1 MVFVSSLT
9 IFSCKPKP
17 TPPTPPVPVNL
28 MTVSARPVLY
38 YDKYPSTTVAISQVS
53 LTAQVTGYV
62 TSINFTE
69 GSHVHKG
76 QLLYKLDERLYTA
89 SVDQARAMLRMDSGN
104 LRLVQQDADR
114 YAYLAKHNAIAT
126 QVVDHANIQ
135 LQNAKDSVVAA
146 QQQLKTALTN
156 LSYSNIYAPFDGIIG
171 ISQVR
176 IGNLVNA
183 GTTVLNTVST
193 ENPMGVD
200 FLINEAQL
208 PHFEELQAG
217 KGKSVDSL
225 FTILL
230 PNGQLYSYPGKILFI
245 DRAVDPQTGSIDI
258 RLAFPNSDNLLR
270 PGMSTVVR
278 VHNQDRR
285 PQVVVPSR
293 AVVEQMGEYF
303 LFVAVDTVL
312 KAKPGGGEEGKTA
325 GGSDAK
331 TGSGAGGQT
340 AGSQTAGGEEGKTG
354 GGEKGKKETDTVE
367 TPKLRAFERKVQ
379 LGETVGP
386 NIVVK
391 SGVEPGDRIVVDGV
405 QAIHEGSP
413 ISAAPP
419 KRREGQDSTGQ
430 HADSSIHNQA
440 KH

>member
-1 MVFVSSLT
+1 MNRLASIFGIVGSIT

-17 TPPTPPVPVNL
+17 TPPTPPVSVNL
-28 MTVSARPVLY
+28 MAVTARPVVY

-69 GSHVHKG
+69 GSHVYKG

-89 SVDQARAMLRMDSGN
+89 AVDQARATLRVDSGN

-114 YAYLAKHNAIAT
+114 YAYLAKYKAIAT
-126 QVVDHANIQ
+126 QIVDHANIQ

-156 LSYSNIYAPFDGIIG
+156 LSYSNIYAPFDGMIG

-176 IGNLVNA
+176 IGNLVSP
-183 GTTVLNTVST
+183 GTTILNTIST

-200 FLINEAQL
+200 FLVNEAQL
-208 PHFEELQAG
+208 PHFEELQTG
-217 KGKSVDSL
+217 KGKSIDSL
-225 FTILL
+225 LTILL
-230 PNGQLYSYPGKILFI
+230 PNGQLYPYPGKILFI
-245 DRAVDPQTGSIDI
+245 DRAVDPQTGAIDI
-258 RLAFPNSDNLLR
+258 RLAFPNPGNLLR

-278 VHNQDRR
+278 VHNQDPL
-285 PQVVVPSR
+285 PQMVVPAR

-303 LFVAVDTVL
+303 LFVARDTVL
-312 KAKPGGGEEGKTA
+312 KARPTSGAGESGGGTSGSRTSGSA
-325 GGSDAK
+325 TGGSTASA
-331 TGSGAGGQT
+331 SGAGGSG
-340 AGSQTAGGEEGKTG
+340 A
-354 GGEKGKKETDTVE
+354 KEADTVE
-367 TPKLRAFERKVQ
+367 TPKLRAFQRKVQ
-379 LGETVGP
+379 LGETVGA

-391 SGVEPGDRIVVDGV
+391 SGVNVGDRIVVDGV

-413 ISAAPP
+413 INASPA
-419 KRREGQDSTGQ
+419 KRPAGSDSTG
-430 HADSSIHNQA
+430 HKADSIHS
-440 KH
+440 

>member
-1 MVFVSSLT
+1 MNRLASILVFVSSLAL
-9 IFSCKPKP
+9 FSCKPKP
-17 TPPTPPVPVNL
+17 APPTPPVAVNL
-28 MTVSARPVLY
+28 ATVTAKPVTY
-38 YDKYPSTTVAISQVS
+38 FDKYPSTTVAISQVN

-62 TSINFTE
+62 TSIDFTE

-89 SVDQARAMLRMDSGN
+89 AVDQARAALRVDSGN

-114 YAYLAKHNAIAT
+114 YAYLAKYKAIAT
-126 QVVDHANIQ
+126 QIVDHANIQ
-135 LQNAKDSVVAA
+135 LQNAKDSVIAA

-176 IGNLVNA
+176 IGNLVSP

-200 FLINEAQL
+200 FLVNEAQL

-217 KGKSVDSL
+217 KGRSIDSL

-230 PNGQLYSYPGKILFI
+230 PNGQLYPYPGKILFI
-245 DRAVDPQTGSIDI
+245 DRAVDPQTGAIDI
-258 RLAFPNSDNLLR
+258 RLAFPNPSSILR

-278 VHNQDRR
+278 VHNQDPL
-285 PQVVVPSR
+285 PQLVVPAR

-303 LFVAVDTVL
+303 LFVARDTVL
-312 KAKPGGGEEGKTA
+312 KTKPA
-325 GGSDAK
+325 S
-331 TGSGAGGQT
+331 GSGA
-340 AGSQTAGGEEGKTG
+340 KTDA
-354 GGEKGKKETDTVE
+354 DTVE
-367 TPKLRAFERKVQ
+367 TPKLHAFQKKVQ

-386 NIVVK
+386 DIVVK
-391 SGVEPGDRIVVDGV
+391 SGIAAGDRIVVDGV
-405 QAIHEGSP
+405 QAIHEGSSINASP
-413 ISAAPP
+413 A
-419 KRREGQDSTGQ
+419 RRPAGMDSTG
-430 HADSSIHNQA
+430 HKADSIH
-440 KH
+440 K